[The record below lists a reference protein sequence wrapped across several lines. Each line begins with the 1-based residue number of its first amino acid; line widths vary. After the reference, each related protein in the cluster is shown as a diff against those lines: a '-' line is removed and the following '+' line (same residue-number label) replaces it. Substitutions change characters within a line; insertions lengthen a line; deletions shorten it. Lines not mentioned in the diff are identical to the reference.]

1 MPISC
6 RQHLTASRRRH
17 LSLSPSCRQPPH
29 EVWIYFFLLFG
40 DGLVCLFDW
49 LFLFKYP
56 FDLNGFLNHELQH
69 TSWNSIFVFNFFTI
83 TQRFHFCNCMGE
95 VVWNYSRNIDSDD
108 GYLQLSGRGGA
119 PRGEYGAGH
128 VAPACGAGR
137 FRGYLPIVR
146 GGVGA
151 PMIWSRS
158 APLPSLAKTN

>member
-1 MPISC
+1 
-6 RQHLTASRRRH
+6 
-17 LSLSPSCRQPPH
+17 
-29 EVWIYFFLLFG
+29 
-40 DGLVCLFDW
+40 
-49 LFLFKYP
+49 
-56 FDLNGFLNHELQH
+56 
-69 TSWNSIFVFNFFTI
+69 
-83 TQRFHFCNCMGE
+83 MGE

-151 PMIWSRS
+151 PMIRSRS
-158 APLPSLAKTN
+158 ALLPSLVADGHDGELILLMLMPLFL